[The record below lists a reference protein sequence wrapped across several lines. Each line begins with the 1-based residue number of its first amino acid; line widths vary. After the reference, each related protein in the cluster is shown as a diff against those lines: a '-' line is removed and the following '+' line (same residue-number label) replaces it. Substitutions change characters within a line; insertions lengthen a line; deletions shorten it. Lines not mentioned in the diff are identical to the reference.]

1 MEAKSPRSL
10 LRDFDKTP
18 ADYHY
23 WSKKKQLEFQRRK
36 MVKLKDYWHQ
46 EKELV
51 KTTKKKS
58 FLNNYSKGEMNLFED
73 YIEKMISSKSAEIF
87 R

>member
-1 MEAKSPRSL
+1 
-10 LRDFDKTP
+10 
-18 ADYHY
+18 
-23 WSKKKQLEFQRRK
+23 
-36 MVKLKDYWHQ
+36 MVKLKEYWYQ

-87 R
+87 RQAQIKRDDPDASEESSYKDSNEEDTLDD